1 MTMLLLANIK
11 KELLLLSR
19 DRLSL
24 LVLFVMPMVLVLI
37 LSLIQDDLFRATG
50 GAPTTA
56 LFVNLDTGESGLEL
70 RNSLQAN
77 GALQLVEELG
87 GEFANEVSARKAVFD
102 GDYQFAIIVPAT
114 FTTAITQAAKAS
126 VQAALRQQESSP
138 SSSQIAIVF
147 DPAVRGVYR
156 SAVINAL
163 RLGVTRLELARKS
176 AVFEQLL
183 PEELQR
189 SMAAQ
194 LGSVVPMSM
203 LPQVPQLSFEWV
215 GEPIITLDEELA
227 APEKYATL
235 PTSVQQNVPAWTL
248 FGMFFIVI
256 PLAGTL
262 IRERQE
268 GTLTRLMTM
277 PVSSSSLLLGKI
289 SAHLLICMIQFG
301 LMLMVGKCILPLF
314 GTPVLELGSSPLVL
328 LLVAFSA
335 ALAACGY
342 GILIGVVARSYD
354 QAAIFGSVSIV
365 VAAALGGVMV
375 PIYVMPRFMQSLSI
389 ISPLGWGLDAFLDI
403 FVRHGNLVTVFPR
416 IAALVGFFL
425 LCMLVAMVIF
435 QRWRRGN

>member
-1 MTMLLLANIK
+1 MLLLANIK

-37 LSLIQDDLFRATG
+37 LSLIQDDIFRATG

-56 LFVNLDTGESGLEL
+56 LFVNLDAGDSGAEL
-70 RNSLQAN
+70 RRNLQSN
-77 GALQLVEELG
+77 GALTLVEDRA
-87 GEFANEVSARKAVFD
+87 GEAFDVKSARQAVFN
-102 GDYQFAIIVPAT
+102 GDYQFAIIVPAA
-114 FTTAITQAAKAS
+114 FTIEINQAAKES
-126 VQAALRQQESSP
+126 VQAALGHEDTSRR
-138 SSSQIAIVF
+138 SSQVTIVF

-156 SAVINAL
+156 SAVLNAL
-163 RLGVTRLELARKS
+163 QLGILGLELSHKS
-176 AVFEQLL
+176 AAFETLL
-183 PEELQR
+183 PEELHR
-189 SMAAQ
+189 SMTEQ
-194 LGSVVPMSM
+194 MGSMGPVGM
-203 LPQVPQLSFEWV
+203 LPELPQISFDWT
-215 GEPIITLDEELA
+215 GQPLITLDEELA
-227 APEKYATL
+227 SPEKYATL

-277 PVSSSSLLLGKI
+277 PVTNSSLLLGKV
-289 SAHLLICMIQFG
+289 SAHLLICLIQFG
-301 LMLMVGKCILPLF
+301 LMLMVGKFLLPLF
-314 GTPVLELGSSPLVL
+314 GTPVLELGSSPFALM
-328 LLVAFSA
+328 LVAVSA

-342 GILIGVVARSYD
+342 GILVGVVARSYD

-365 VAAALGGVMV
+365 IAAALGGVMV
-375 PIYVMPRFMQSLSI
+375 PIYVMPRFMQTLSI

-403 FVRHGNLVTVFPR
+403 FVRGGHLTTVLPR
-416 IAALVGFFL
+416 VAALGGFFL
-425 LCMLVAMVIF
+425 LCMIVAMVIF

>member
-1 MTMLLLANIK
+1 MVLLANIK

-56 LFVNLDTGESGLEL
+56 LFVNRDKGESGLEL
-70 RNSLQAN
+70 RDSLQTN
-77 GALQLVEELG
+77 GALNLVENRA
-87 GEFANEVSARKAVFD
+87 GESVDEESARLAVYN

-114 FTTAITQAAKAS
+114 FTDKITLAAEAA
-126 VQAALRQQESSP
+126 VQAALNHEDP
-138 SSSQIAIVF
+138 PDSSSQIVIVF

-156 SAVINAL
+156 SAVVNAL
-163 RLGVTRLELARKS
+163 RLGVMGLELSRKS
-176 AVFEQLL
+176 AAFERLL
-183 PEELQR
+183 PEELQHR
-189 SMAAQ
+189 MAEQMGGAF
-194 LGSVVPMSM
+194 PASM
-203 LPQVPQLSFEWV
+203 LPEVPQLSFEWA
-215 GEPIITLDEELA
+215 GQQLIALDEELA
-227 APEKYATL
+227 SPEKYATL

-277 PVSSSSLLLGKI
+277 PVTSSSLLLGKI

-301 LMLMVGKCILPLF
+301 LMLAAGKFVLPLF
-314 GTPVLELGSSPLVL
+314 GTPVLDLGSSPFAL
-328 LLVAFSA
+328 LLVAVSA

-342 GILIGVVARSYD
+342 GILVGVIARSYD

-365 VAAALGGVMV
+365 IAAALGGVMV
-375 PIYVMPRFMQSLSI
+375 PIYVMPRFMQNLSV

-403 FVRHGNLVTVFPR
+403 FVRDGNVVTVLPCV
-416 IAALVGFFL
+416 AALAGFFL
-425 LCMLVAMVIF
+425 LCMIVAMIIF
-435 QRWRRGN
+435 HRWRRGN